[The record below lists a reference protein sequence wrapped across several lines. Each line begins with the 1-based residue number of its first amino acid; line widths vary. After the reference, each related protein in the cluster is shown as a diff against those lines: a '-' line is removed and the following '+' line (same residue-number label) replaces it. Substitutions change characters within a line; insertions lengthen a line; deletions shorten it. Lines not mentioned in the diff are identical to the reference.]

1 MTIDVEKG
9 IHWPTLIS
17 ATMAVLSLNMYTQLL
32 QPNFPFLIKN
42 YFPDVVLS
50 FSVHS
55 RSLVLMLDTMLDTLF
70 HFSFSVRYLVLFSGD
85 GLQIVMDDEP
95 P

>member
-17 ATMAVLSLNMYTQLL
+17 ATMAILSLNMYTQLL
-32 QPNFPFLIKN
+32 QPNFPFLIKT
-42 YFPDVVLS
+42 YFPDVVLIL
-50 FSVHS
+50 FVDS
-55 RSLVLMLDTMLDTLF
+55 RFLVPMLDTMLDTLF
-70 HFSFSVRYLVLFSGD
+70 HFSSLARYLVLFSGD

-95 P
+95 Q

>member
-17 ATMAVLSLNMYTQLL
+17 ATMAILSLNMYTQLL
-32 QPNFPFLIKN
+32 QPNFPFLIKT
-42 YFPDVVLS
+42 YFPDV
-50 FSVHS
+50 
-55 RSLVLMLDTMLDTLF
+55 VLMLDTMLDTLF
-70 HFSFSVRYLVLFSGD
+70 HFSSLARYLVLFSGD

-95 P
+95 Q